1 MIIAVMDEDGQSQ
14 IYSTNRDINAMQ
26 SSWRA
31 GVPTISMQKHF
42 YDGSGKLERLR
53 LNVLLPGVA
62 PQRVRNLQLF
72 ASFKYLLT
80 EKLNIEMAGM
90 SHIDLDT
97 PNGVAKA
104 RVSGNLEFDQASPI
118 LIDSITRTLFVKNP
132 LNSEDY
138 ANIGLPGILEHYFD
152 RSGKS
157 QLAFLTNILDCFWQK
172 NCDTTT
178 SGWCSR
184 LAPNTRPR

>member
-1 MIIAVMDEDGQSQ
+1 
-14 IYSTNRDINAMQ
+14 MQ

-53 LNVLLPGVA
+53 LNILLPGVA

-152 RSGKS
+152 RSGKFLYSAPKLKSLLVCAEKLRYNYQWLVQPLGS
-157 QLAFLTNILDCFWQK
+157 QYKTEMIIDVNI
-172 NCDTTT
+172 
-178 SGWCSR
+178 
-184 LAPNTRPR
+184 PI